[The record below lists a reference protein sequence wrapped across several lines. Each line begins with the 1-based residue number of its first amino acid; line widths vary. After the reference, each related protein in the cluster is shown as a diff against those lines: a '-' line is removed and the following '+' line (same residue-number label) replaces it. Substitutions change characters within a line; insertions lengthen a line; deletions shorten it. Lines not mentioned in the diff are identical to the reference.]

1 MSNFVKLIDNSS
13 EELHL
18 VSCLRRLITSG
29 NYRHIKIATGY
40 WDLPGMKLIQD
51 ELQTFLA
58 GGGNLYIIIGKE
70 PTLRD
75 YQLRSDLTKEE
86 KFPDFYIQNDVN
98 KLNDDFVGV
107 ATLLLKYCNLE
118 DEGNSQVQI
127 RVYGQDQNPVQFLH
141 AKCYIFLGEDSK
153 GIIGSSN
160 FTQMGLEG
168 NAELNYLETNP
179 MVVTAVPNEYSKDKG
194 HNYWFDEKWKESQP
208 WTGKFIKEILL
219 KSPVG
224 KKAVDEQ
231 GEKPVFDVTPEPF
244 TPYEQYIKLLQIEF
258 GDVVDK
264 KLGEQIEAYLPKK
277 VHKLNYQVE
286 AVKRCLSIMHQHG
299 GFMLADVV
307 GLGKTIIGALIVKRF
322 LSVPEDDG
330 RERKVL
336 IITPPAIQ
344 RGWLKTLEMFDKDTD
359 DKISPLIDFITTGR
373 VANMNDVDE
382 MDDDDDMDS
391 GEFDGNL
398 QNKNYGLIIID
409 ESHKFRN
416 SDTDMYRA
424 LDELIQQIVS
434 ETGFAPYVGLLS
446 ATPQNNRPND
456 LKNQIYLFERNHT
469 ESTLKKAESG
479 NIEKFFANISKEYG
493 LLIDNQNDIPEEERQ
508 IRLNTVSAQI
518 RDCILADILER
529 RTRTDVKKYY
539 EKDMQ
544 EQGLV
549 FPQISGPHCLEY
561 KMDDELATLFADSM
575 TLIAPT
581 KEEKFAGVDYI
592 HYYRYRAIEYFID
605 DNNKKKHR
613 GRGNRQVED
622 VAKQLAN
629 IMRMLL
635 VKRLESSFA
644 AFSKSLL
651 NLRQYTENMK
661 LMWENNTIFIC
672 PQIDVNAE
680 FDIEKKTEK
689 LGKKVT
695 FADCVEDVRAKIKK
709 LTNEGRNDRGQNA
722 EYTRDDF
729 KDEYYELLK
738 EDLRFIS
745 KLYDRWNQNTEDPK
759 FDCFKESIEPVLF
772 SPETNTA
779 GKLVIFSEAIDT
791 VKALA
796 RAVKAKGHNPLV
808 VTASNRKDVESII
821 EENFDANYEG
831 EQKSDY
837 DVIITTEVLSEGI
850 NLHRANVVL
859 NYDTPWNST
868 RLMQRIGRVNRI
880 GSTEPFVHVYNFMPS
895 AQGDKQIKL
904 VRKAHT
910 KLQSFH
916 ILFGEDSKIFSDD
929 EKVVNYAIQQAID
942 GEESPMEKYIS
953 ELKHYKEENPERYSQ
968 IEAAK
973 EDWQIVSSQTGDAYF
988 LVKAPRSARLSVRV
1002 KQGEPLQAKII
1013 STTEMLEE
1021 AKPDKDSSRMELP
1034 KNWDAMIEL
1043 AKEIYNQYFIQI
1055 VNSRAGDKRTK
1066 ALKVIHDLLR
1076 HSQTTPNAKKL
1087 LANARKLA
1095 DKGSYD
1101 VIKKML
1107 VIDEKLKDREQLFPL
1122 TQEDIENVL
1131 EKEIGKLVAK
1141 VESKQGEGDIL
1152 LGTIL

>member
-13 EELHL
+13 EDLHL
-18 VSCLRRLITSG
+18 VSCLRRLFSSG
-29 NYRHIKIATGY
+29 NYRQIKIATGY

-51 ELQTFLA
+51 ELQAYLA
-58 GGGNLYIIIGKE
+58 GGGKLFIMIGEE
-70 PTLRD
+70 PTLRE

-98 KLNDDFVGV
+98 KLNDEYVGV
-107 ATLLLKYCNLE
+107 ATTLLEYCNLE
-118 DEGNSQVQI
+118 DENNSQVQI
-127 RVYGQDQNPVQFLH
+127 RVYGQNQNPVQFLH

-160 FTQMGLEG
+160 FTQKGLEG
-168 NAELNYLETNP
+168 NAELNYLETNS
-179 MVVTAVPNEYSKDKG
+179 MVVTAVPNEYSKEKG
-194 HNYWFDEKWKESQP
+194 HNYWFDEKWSLSQP

-224 KKAVDEQ
+224 KKAAEMDGSDANAENLN
-231 GEKPVFDVTPEPF
+231 EPF

-277 VHKLNYQVE
+277 VHKLNYQIE

-336 IITPPAIQ
+336 VITPPAIQ

-359 DKISPLIDFITTGR
+359 DKITPLVDFITTGR

-382 MDDDDDMDS
+382 MDDDDEMDS
-391 GEFDGNL
+391 GDFDGTL
-398 QNKNYGLIIID
+398 QNKSYGLIIID

-416 SDTDMYRA
+416 SDTIMYRS

-434 ETGFAPYVGLLS
+434 ETGFAPYIGLLS
-446 ATPQNNRPND
+446 ATPQNNRPDD

-479 NIEKFFANISKEYG
+479 NIERFFANINKEYA
-493 LLIDNQNDIPEEERQ
+493 LLINNQNFISEADRQ
-508 IRLNTVSAQI
+508 TRLDEISRQI

-539 EKDMQ
+539 KKDMQ
-544 EQGLV
+544 EQGLI

-575 TLIAPT
+575 TMIAPT
-581 KEEKFAGVDYI
+581 DEEKFAGVDCL
-592 HYYRYRAIEYFID
+592 HYYRYRAIEYFVD
-605 DNNKKKHR
+605 ENNKKKHS

-661 LMWENNTIFIC
+661 LMWENNTIFVC

-680 FDIEKKTEK
+680 LDIEKKTEK
-689 LGKKVT
+689 LGKKIT
-695 FADCVEDVRAKIKK
+695 FADCVEDIRAKIKK
-709 LTNEGRNDRGQNA
+709 LTNEGRNERGQNA

-729 KDEYYELLK
+729 KEEYYELLK
-738 EDLRFIS
+738 EDLRLIS

-772 SPETNTA
+772 NPETNTA

-791 VKALA
+791 VNALA
-796 RAVKAKGHNPLV
+796 RAVKAKGHTPLV
-808 VTASNRKDVESII
+808 VTASNRKDMESII

-837 DVIITTEVLSEGI
+837 DVIITTEVLSEGV
-850 NLHRANVVL
+850 NLHRANVIL

-880 GSTEPFVHVYNFMPS
+880 GSTEPFVQVYNFMPS

-916 ILFGEDSKIFSDD
+916 ILFGEDSKIFSND

-953 ELKHYKEENPERYSQ
+953 ELKQYKSENPERYSL
-968 IEAAK
+968 IESSND
-973 EDWQIVSSQTGDAYF
+973 DWQIVSSQTGNAYF
-988 LVKAPRSARLSVRV
+988 LVKAPRSARLAVRV
-1002 KQGEPLQAKII
+1002 LQGDSLHAKII

-1021 AKPDKDSSRMELP
+1021 ASPDKDATRVEHP
-1034 KNWDAMIEL
+1034 DEWDSMIEL
-1043 AKEIYNQYFIQI
+1043 AKETYNQYFIQI
-1055 VNSRAGDKRTK
+1055 VNSRAGEKRTK
-1066 ALKVIHDLLR
+1066 ALKVIHGLL
-1076 HSQTTPNAKKL
+1076 HHPQTSSKAKKL

-1095 DKGSYD
+1095 DKGSFD
-1101 VIKKML
+1101 IIKKML
-1107 VIDEKLKDREQLFPL
+1107 VIEEKLQERDQLFPL

-1141 VESKQGEGDIL
+1141 VETKQGEGEIL
-1152 LGTIL
+1152 LGTIN

>member
-277 VHKLNYQVE
+277 IHKLNYQVE

-359 DKISPLIDFITTGR
+359 DKISPLVDFITTGR

-382 MDDDDDMDS
+382 MDDDDDMDT
-391 GEFDGNL
+391 GEFDGKL
-398 QNKNYGLIIID
+398 LDKNYGLIIID

-416 SDTDMYRA
+416 SDTIMYRA

-434 ETGFAPYVGLLS
+434 DTGFAPYIGLLS
-446 ATPQNNRPND
+446 ATPQNNRPDD

-479 NIEKFFANISKEYG
+479 NIERFFANISKEYAF
-493 LLIDNQNDIPEEERQ
+493 LINNQNDIPEEERQ
-508 IRLNTVSAQI
+508 IRLNDISAQI

-581 KEEKFAGVDYI
+581 KEEKIAGVDYL
-592 HYYRYRAIEYFID
+592 HYYRYRAIEYFTD
-605 DNNKKKHR
+605 DNNKKKHS

-629 IMRMLL
+629 IVRMLL

-680 FDIEKKTEK
+680 FDIEKKSEK
-689 LGKKVT
+689 LGKKVN
-695 FADCVEDVRAKIKK
+695 FADCVEDIRAKIKK
-709 LTNEGRNDRGQNA
+709 LTNEGRNERGQNA

-729 KDEYYELLK
+729 KGEYYELLK
-738 EDLRFIS
+738 EDLRLITR
-745 KLYDRWNQNTEDPK
+745 LYDRWYQNTEDPK

-808 VTASNRKDVESII
+808 VTASNRKDQESII

-831 EQKSDY
+831 DQKSDY
-837 DVIITTEVLSEGI
+837 DVIITTEVLSEGV
-850 NLHRANVVL
+850 NLHRANVIL

-880 GSTEPFVHVYNFMPS
+880 GSKEPFVHVYNFMPS

-953 ELKHYKEENPERYSQ
+953 ELKQYKEENPERYSQ
-968 IEAAK
+968 IEATN
-973 EDWQIVSSQTGDAYF
+973 EDWQIVSSQTGDACF

-1002 KQGEPLQAKII
+1002 KQGDPLQARII

-1021 AKPDKDSSRMELP
+1021 AKPDKDAVRMELP
-1034 KNWDAMIEL
+1034 ENWDAMIEL
-1043 AKEIYNQYFIQI
+1043 TKETYNQYFIQI

-1066 ALKVIHDLLR
+1066 ALRVIHELAR
-1076 HSQTTPNAKKL
+1076 HPQASSNAKKL
-1087 LANARKLA
+1087 LTNARKLA

-1101 VIKKML
+1101 IIKKML
-1107 VIDEKLKDREQLFPL
+1107 VIDEKLKERDQIFPL

-1141 VESKQGEGDIL
+1141 VETKQGEGEIL
-1152 LGTIL
+1152 LGTII